1 MFICS
6 QDLGQESDRVALNC
20 TISACSAAARW
31 QEARPFIPWAH
42 KTNPMEPSLPDIWS
56 PKNID
61 HIVIVDSCSNNK
73 TIYHIIVIY
82 SINHSHIN
90 HSSYIITS
98 PNNTNFII
106 QAISLLSKDVDC
118 VSFAAALGACGAHW
132 PRALQLLGRAE
143 ERVEL
148 DVPWRWIP
156 GGWCLYVYIVDIG
169 VHTFRYIYICIC
181 TRIFTYIY
189 THRYKWINK

>member
-42 KTNPMEPSLPDIWS
+42 KTNPMEPMEPSLPDIWS

-61 HIVIVDSCSNNK
+61 HIVIVDSCSNDK
-73 TIYHIIVIY
+73 TIYLLYIVIY

-90 HSSYIITS
+90 HSSYITTS

-106 QAISLLSKDVDC
+106 QAISLLSKDEDC

-148 DVPWRWIP
+148 DVPWR
-156 GGWCLYVYIVDIG
+156 
-169 VHTFRYIYICIC
+169 
-181 TRIFTYIY
+181 
-189 THRYKWINK
+189 